1 MLFQLPF
8 WLLQG
13 QIPKSNSGSAQK
25 ILCASSYHLPL
36 IFCLILHQF
45 IQSATLS
52 GHEDWIRSLSFKIP
66 DRDDSPLVLASGSQD
81 GTIRLWNIELWKKI
95 SHATLENQTAGPIDE
110 LLDNF
115 EASLGDLV
123 NGEEGGRQ
131 VSLKHHIL
139 TVKTGVTR

>member
-1 MLFQLPF
+1 MRFQLPF

-13 QIPKSNSGSAQK
+13 RIPKSSSGSVQK
-25 ILCASSYHLPL
+25 ILYACSYHLP
-36 IFCLILHQF
+36 FFWLILHQF
-45 IQSATLS
+45 VQSATLS

-66 DRDDSPLVLASGSQD
+66 DCDDFPLVLASGSQD
-81 GTIRLWNIELWKKI
+81 STIRLWNIELWKKTPPT
-95 SHATLENQTAGPIDE
+95 ALKNQTAGPTDE

-123 NGEEGGRQ
+123 DGEEGGRQ

-139 TVKTGVTR
+139 TVKTGATR